1 MFQRSSRKA
10 RIPEIR
16 IVSEKLAARNVL
28 GNLFATIYNNE
39 VRNKKEC
46 LAIPGSKLA
55 SAILRSMQKNK
66 YIGEFEF
73 IDDGIAGKFKIQ
85 LLGRINKCGV
95 ISPRYSVSKTGYTK
109 WERRYLPAVGVG
121 ILIVSTPLGVMSHS
135 EAQEKG
141 QGGRLVGYVY

>member
-1 MFQRSSRKA
+1 MASN
-10 RIPEIR
+10 
-16 IVSEKLAARNVL
+16 NVL

-46 LAIPGSKLA
+46 LAIPASKLA

-85 LLGRINKCGV
+85 LLGRINRCGV
-95 ISPRYSVSKTGYTK
+95 ISPRYSVSKNGFTR
-109 WERRYLPAVGVG
+109 WERQYLPAVGVG
-121 ILIVSTPLGVMSHS
+121 ILIVSTPLGVMSHN
-135 EAQEKG
+135 EAQDKG
-141 QGGRLVGYVY
+141 LGGRLVGYVY

>member
-1 MFQRSSRKA
+1 M
-10 RIPEIR
+10 
-16 IVSEKLAARNVL
+16 AANNVL

-39 VRNKKEC
+39 IRNKKEC

-73 IDDGIAGKFKIQ
+73 IDDGIAGKFKIH
-85 LLGRINKCGV
+85 LLGRINRGGGV
-95 ISPRYSVSKTGYTK
+95 SPWYSVGKNGYTRR
-109 WERRYLPAVGVG
+109 ERQFLPAEGVG
-121 ILIVSTPLGVMSHS
+121 ILIVSTPQGVMSHN

-141 QGGRLVGYVY
+141 LGGRLVGYVY